1 MAQTSSGAEM
11 PFLDHLEE
19 LRRRILK
26 SLAAL
31 MVGVIIA
38 FAVITKYKV
47 VQFLAKPVLPFLEG
61 GQEGG
66 QLVYTHPADAFKIV
80 MGLSFALGLI
90 FALPVVLWQLWA
102 FVSPGLY
109 RHEKRVIVPMIFFAT
124 LLFLGGVALS
134 YLVIL
139 PLTLR
144 FLLSFQ
150 SDVFAP
156 FITAS
161 GYFGMATTMSL
172 AFGAVFELPIII
184 LALTALGIVTP
195 KILHRFRRHALIVCV
210 VLAAF
215 ITPGGDPISLAA
227 MSIPLYLLYE
237 FSVVVSEVIYRLQRR
252 KAAKAARDEAAGATA

>member
-1 MAQTSSGAEM
+1 MAQTASGAEM

-19 LRRRILK
+19 LRHRILK
-26 SLAAL
+26 SLGAL
-31 MVGVIIA
+31 VVGVVIA
-38 FAVITKYKV
+38 FTLITKYKV
-47 VQFLAKPVLPFLEG
+47 VEFLARPVLPFLMD
-61 GQEGG
+61 G
-66 QLVYTHPADAFKIV
+66 QLVYTGPADAFKIV

-90 FALPVVLWQLWA
+90 IALPVVLWQLWA
-102 FVSPGLY
+102 FISPGLY
-109 RHEKRVIVPMIFFAT
+109 RHEKRVVVPMIFFAT
-124 LLFLGGVALS
+124 LLFMGGVALS

-150 SDVFAP
+150 SDVLAP

-161 GYFGMATTMSL
+161 GYFGMATSMSL

-195 KILHRFRRHALIVCV
+195 QMLHKFRRHAVIVCV

-252 KAAKAARDEAAGATA
+252 KAAKAAADDAAGAVA

>member
-31 MVGVIIA
+31 TVGVIVA
-38 FAVITKYKV
+38 FALITKFQV
-47 VQFLAKPVLPFLEG
+47 VEFLARPVLPFLS
-61 GQEGG
+61 GG
-66 QLVYTHPADAFKIV
+66 QLVYTSPADAFKIV
-80 MGLSFALGLI
+80 MGLAFALGLI
-90 FALPVVLWQLWA
+90 IALPVVLWQLWA
-102 FVSPGLY
+102 FISPGLY
-109 RHEKRVIVPMIFFAT
+109 RHEKRVVVPMIFFAT

-150 SDVFAP
+150 SDVLAP

-161 GYFGMATTMSL
+161 GYFGMATSMSL
-172 AFGAVFELPIII
+172 AFGAVFELPIVI

-195 KILHRFRRHALIVCV
+195 RMLHTFRRHALVVCV

-215 ITPGGDPISLAA
+215 ITPGGDPVSLAA
-227 MSIPLYLLYE
+227 MSLPLYLLYE
-237 FSVVVSEVIYRLQRR
+237 FSVLISEVIYRLQRR
-252 KAAKAARDEAAGATA
+252 KAARAAANDSAGAPA